1 MLLNIIFCLIG
12 FVILSYAADKLVEG
26 ASNLALDFG
35 ISKMVIGMTIVAA
48 GTSLPELVVSVNAS
62 LKGNPELS
70 LGNVVG
76 SNIMNIA
83 LILGIAALIQPIVC
97 KKQTIRREVPILIGS
112 ALLIWYVAYTD
123 KQITLH
129 EGIVILILLV
139 IYTYMS
145 YIWSKEGG
153 DEEEGNPSTEK
164 VSTATNLAFIFGGLI
179 GLVAGSEL
187 LVRGAIAIAQSIGV
201 SDEVIGLTL
210 IAIGTSLPELATSVT
225 AARRGQSDI
234 ALGNVVGSNIFN
246 VLAIIGCAAVV
257 GPFNGIPGADILK
270 VSDNML
276 GIHIP
281 LMVVISLAVLPIMST
296 GLKIVRLEGAFL
308 VCFYLAYNVV
318 LFQTSEVTPP
328 TLQNGSQ
335 TVASETIKLPVTVPQ
350 PETLTTPATA
360 SAIIE
365 TPAEPA
371 SATNELPAID
381 SSGTA
386 TESAAPV
393 QESTEAK
400 PGEEIEIYPASQP
413 VSPETEKPLQLP
425 TLGTASEAI
434 TEN

>member
-1 MLLNIIFCLIG
+1 MLLNIIFCVIG

-76 SNIMNIA
+76 SNIVNIA
-83 LILGIAALIQPIVC
+83 LILGIAALIQPIAC

-112 ALLIWYVAYTD
+112 ALMIWYMAYTD
-123 KQITLH
+123 KQITIS
-129 EGIVILILLV
+129 EGIVILLMLA

-153 DEEEGNPSTEK
+153 DEDNASTEK
-164 VSTATNLAFIFGGLI
+164 VSTAMNLAFIFGGLI

-210 IAIGTSLPELATSVT
+210 IAVGTSLPELATSVT
-225 AARRGQSDI
+225 AARKGQSDI

-246 VLAIIGCAAVV
+246 NFAIVGIAAVV
-257 GPFNGIPGADILK
+257 GSFNGIPGADILK

-318 LFQTSEVTPP
+318 LFQTSEVAPP
-328 TLQNGSQ
+328 TPQNGSQ
-335 TVASETIKLPVTVPQ
+335 TAASETIKLPVTVPQ

-365 TPAEPA
+365 IPAEPA
-371 SATNELPAID
+371 STANELPAID

-386 TESAAPV
+386 TETAAPV
-393 QESTEAK
+393 KESTEAK
-400 PGEEIEIYPASQP
+400 PSREIEIYPASQP
-413 VSPETEKPLQLP
+413 VSPDADQPLELP
-425 TLGTASEAI
+425 VMGTASEA
-434 TEN
+434 TTQN